1 MNVLEKILEEVEEA
15 TFQEDA
21 PIYLGDME
29 VDGYVRESVVKE
41 IISHNMNHNGDDTE
55 MDGWIPCSE
64 RLPEESGHYLVQ
76 LSRKIPYENFAD
88 RIVVLY
94 DGEEKAFLDY
104 ESLIIA
110 WQPLPEPYKPKKATA
125 AGMEHI
131 VSRFTKV
138 E

>member
-1 MNVLEKILEEVEEA
+1 MNVLEKILKEIDNHAIEFES
-15 TFQEDA
+15 FGMCD
-21 PIYLGDME
+21 D
-29 VDGYVRESVVKE
+29 YVSVGWVKE
-41 IISHNMNHNGDDTE
+41 IIRHNMNHNGDDTE

-76 LSRKIPYENFAD
+76 LSRKIPYENFTD

-110 WQPLPEPYKPKKATA
+110 WRPLPEPYKPKKVT

-131 VSRFTKV
+131 MRRFTKV

>member
-1 MNVLEKILEEVEEA
+1 MNVLEKILGEIEEA

-21 PIYLGDME
+21 PVYLGDME
-29 VDGYVRESVVKE
+29 VDGYVKESVVKE
-41 IISHNMNHNGDDTE
+41 IIRHNMNHNGDDTE
-55 MDGWIPCSE
+55 MDGWIPVEE

-76 LSRKIPYENFAD
+76 LSRRIPYENFAD
-88 RIVVLY
+88 RVVMLY

-125 AGMEHI
+125 GMEHI
-131 VSRFTKV
+131 MRRFTKV

>member
-1 MNVLEKILEEVEEA
+1 
-15 TFQEDA
+15 
-21 PIYLGDME
+21 
-29 VDGYVRESVVKE
+29 
-41 IISHNMNHNGDDTE
+41 MNHNGDDTE
-55 MDGWIPCSE
+55 MDGWILCSE

-110 WQPLPEPYKPKKATA
+110 WQPLPESYKSKN
-125 AGMEHI
+125 
-131 VSRFTKV
+131 
-138 E
+138 

>member
-1 MNVLEKILEEVEEA
+1 MQVLEKILEEVDEA

-41 IISHNMNHNGDDTE
+41 IISSHMNEVNND
-55 MDGWIPCSE
+55 WIPCSE

-110 WQPLPEPYKPKKATA
+110 WQPLPEPYKPKK
-125 AGMEHI
+125 
-131 VSRFTKV
+131 K
-138 E
+138 